1 MKRTPVPIFP
11 GDPISFDPRHRPL
24 FATDRWGVALYRNQ
38 TYLGRSMVYLRS
50 RIADDPLALTT
61 DERDELW
68 EEIFPALAGALTAA
82 FSPDRINYAHLANR
96 TNHVHW
102 HVVPRY
108 EADPE
113 RHFAGH
119 AFYDDRQGMI
129 FRTKARGRV
138 PREVADAIAAEVRG
152 HLPAILLT

>member
-1 MKRTPVPIFP
+1 MKRTPALVYP
-11 GDPISFDPRHRPL
+11 GDPVAFDPRHRPL

-50 RIADDPLALTT
+50 RAIEDPLELDAGEREELWDLVLPALT
-61 DERDELW
+61 
-68 EEIFPALAGALTAA
+68 GAIRAS
-82 FSPDRINYAHLANR
+82 FGPDRFNYAHLANR

-108 EADPE
+108 EVDPE
-113 RHFAGH
+113 RWFAGH
-119 AFYDDRQGMI
+119 QFLDDRQGMI

-138 PREVADAIAAEVRG
+138 PASVRRAIAQEIQS
-152 HLPAILLT
+152 HLPEL

>member
-1 MKRTPVPIFP
+1 MKRTPAPVFD
-11 GDPISFDPRHRPL
+11 GDPVAFDPRHRPL
-24 FATDRWGVALYRNQ
+24 FATDLWGVALYRNQ

-50 RIADDPLALTT
+50 RSIDDPLGLTAE
-61 DERDELW
+61 ERDELW
-68 EEIFPALAGALTAA
+68 EVVLPALTGAIRAA
-82 FSPDRINYAHLANR
+82 FGPDRINYAHLANR

-113 RHFAGH
+113 RSFAGH
-119 AFYDDRQGMI
+119 QFYDDRQGMI

-138 PREVADAIAAEVRG
+138 PTSVRNAIAAEIRS
-152 HLPAILLT
+152 HLPDL

>member
-1 MKRTPVPIFP
+1 LKRTRVPVFD
-11 GDPISFDPRHRPL
+11 GDPVAFDPRHRPL
-24 FATDRWGVALYRNQ
+24 FATDTWGVALYRNQ

-50 RIADDPLALTT
+50 RSIEDPLALSA

-68 EEIFPALAGALTAA
+68 EEVLPALASALASA
-82 FSPDRINYAHLANR
+82 FAPDRINYAHLANR

-113 RHFAGH
+113 RWFAGH
-119 AFYDDRQGMI
+119 HFHDDRQGMI

-138 PREVADAIAAEVRG
+138 PTDVLEAIAAELRSY
-152 HLPAILLT
+152 LR